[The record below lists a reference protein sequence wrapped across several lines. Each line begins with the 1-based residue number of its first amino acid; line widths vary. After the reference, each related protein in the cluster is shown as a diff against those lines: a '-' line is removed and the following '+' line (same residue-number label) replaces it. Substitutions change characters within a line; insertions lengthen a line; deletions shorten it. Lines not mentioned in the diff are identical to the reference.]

1 MATQNSWDTPQLTT
15 NGQLV
20 IGSTGARAVVAVLTE
35 GEGIDIT
42 NGAGS
47 ITIAGEDA
55 TTANKGIASFETAD
69 FNVTAGAVELKDTVV
84 KSVASDSGSATP
96 SGHSFTIAGAGTVST
111 SGSGSTITIT
121 GTGGGLATAAV
132 TGTSQAMAV
141 DTLYVANNAALVT
154 LTLPTTAAV
163 GKQVGVIGLGAGGW
177 LVAQNASEIIH
188 FIGVNTTTGTGGSL
202 ASTNRYDCVWLMCVV
217 ADTEWTVVN
226 ACGNLTYV

>member
-20 IGSTGARAVVAVLTE
+20 IGSTGARAAIGTLTA

-47 ITIAGEDA
+47 ITIDGEDA
-55 TTANKGIASFETAD
+55 TTSNKGIASFETAD

-121 GTGGGLATAAV
+121 GAGGGISWSEV
-132 TGTSQAMAV
+132 TGTSQSAAV
-141 DTLYVANNAALVT
+141 NSGYVANNAALCT
-154 LTLPTTAAV
+154 ITLPTTAAV
-163 GKQVGVIGLGAGGW
+163 GDIVAIVGKGAG
-177 LVAQNASEIIH
+177 LFRLAQNASESIN
-188 FIGVNTTTGTGGSL
+188 FIGVTTTVGVGGYL
-202 ASTNRYDCVWLMCVV
+202 EATNRYDCVEVICTV
-217 ADTEWTVVN
+217 ADTTWTVRSS
-226 ACGNLTYV
+226 CGNLTYV

>member
-20 IGSTGARAVVAVLTE
+20 IGSTGARGVVATLTE

-96 SGHSFTIAGAGTVST
+96 SGHSFTIAGAGGITT
-111 SGSGSTITIT
+111 SGSGATITIT
-121 GTGGGLATAAV
+121 GSGGGMTWTEV
-132 TGTSQAMAV
+132 TGTSQSAAV
-141 DTLYVANNAALVT
+141 DNGYIANNAALVT
-154 LTLPTTAAV
+154 ITLPTTAAV
-163 GKQVGVIGLGAGGW
+163 GDIVAVVGKGAGLW
-177 LVAQNASEIIH
+177 RLAQNASESIN
-188 FIGVNTTTGTGGSL
+188 FVGVTTTVGTGGYL
-202 ASTNRYDCVWLMCVV
+202 EATNRYDCIEVICTV
-217 ADTEWTVVN
+217 ADTTWTVRSSV
-226 ACGNLTYV
+226 GNITYV